1 VSFAKY
7 AALVKN
13 LRGVVLLDPSETGVE
28 SSLGWLVKRFRY
40 RNLGVTPA
48 LLGKHRERL
57 AKHLGGRPFRELVLP
72 VPSLA
77 EMPELLAEA
86 LGVPSEL
93 AELLVY
99 ASTYISPALLIGE
112 RYLGDAAKLAVGSV
126 KVCKEMD
133 AASWKLHLRIADY
146 TALDFYERCVDE
158 ALAVLGGA
166 DPRPVLESR
175 LERVGRD
182 AKRYWRVACPEG
194 RPFLLYVDNL
204 KLAVETGIHKRLEPE
219 AAAALS
225 IIPVVLIPPGLDQ
238 R

>member
-13 LRGVVLLDPSETGVE
+13 LRGVVLLDPSEPGVE
-28 SSLGWLVKRFRY
+28 GSLGWLVKRFRY

-48 LLGKHRERL
+48 LLSKHRERL
-57 AKHLGGRPFRELVLP
+57 AKHLGGKPFRELVLP
-72 VPSLA
+72 VSSLA
-77 EMPELLAEA
+77 GVPELLAGA

-112 RYLGDAAKLAVGSV
+112 KYVGDAAKLAVGSV
-126 KVCKEMD
+126 RVCKEMD
-133 AASWKLHLRIADY
+133 TASWKLHLRIADY

-166 DPRPVLESR
+166 NPQPVLGSR
-175 LERVGRD
+175 LERVERD
-182 AKRYWRVACPEG
+182 AKRYWRIACPEG

-204 KLAVETGIHKRLEPE
+204 KLAVETGVHKRLELE

-225 IIPVVLIPPGLDQ
+225 IVPLVIVPPGL

>member
-1 VSFAKY
+1 MSFAKY

-57 AKHLGGRPFRELVLP
+57 VEHLGGKPFRELVLP
-72 VPSLA
+72 VPSL
-77 EMPELLAEA
+77 EKVPGLLADA
-86 LGVPSEL
+86 LGVPAEL

-112 RYLGDAAKLAVGSV
+112 RYLEETSRLAAGSV
-126 KVCKEMD
+126 RVCKEMD
-133 AASWKLHLRIADY
+133 TASWKLHLRIADY
-146 TALDFYERCVDE
+146 TALDFYDKCVDE
-158 ALAVLGGA
+158 AFSILEGA
-166 DPRPVLESR
+166 DPQPVLKSR
-175 LERVGRD
+175 VKRVKRD
-182 AKRYWRVACPEG
+182 TKRYWRIACSEG
-194 RPFLLYVDNL
+194 RTFLSYVDNL
-204 KLAVETGIHKRLEPE
+204 KLAVEAGVHKQLELE

-225 IIPVVLIPPGLDQ
+225 IVPVVLIPPGLDQ